1 MCAAVR
7 SKADKLVEGNWKV
20 IARRINLRK
29 DYDEIHLSL
38 KRGRIDAMLYSSYG
52 YDGYS
57 VFAKTAGG
65 TMAFMSSL
73 SGVVRR

>member
-1 MCAAVR
+1 
-7 SKADKLVEGNWKV
+7 
-20 IARRINLRK
+20 
-29 DYDEIHLSL
+29 
-38 KRGRIDAMLYSSYG
+38 MLYSSYG